1 MCLEEAEKALDAMAQ
16 KGYASLRVRDDGRVD
31 YEFAEFLLL

>member
-1 MCLEEAEKALDAMAQ
+1 VSLEEVEKALDAMARM
-16 KGYASLRVRDDGRVD
+16 GYASLRVRDDGRVE